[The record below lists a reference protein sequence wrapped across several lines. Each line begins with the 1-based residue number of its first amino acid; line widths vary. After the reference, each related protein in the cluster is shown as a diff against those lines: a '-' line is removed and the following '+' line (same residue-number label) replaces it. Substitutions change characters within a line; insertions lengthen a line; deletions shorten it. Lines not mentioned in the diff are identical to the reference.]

1 MNIIRKYKKSSILIA
16 LVLSLILIFNIAY
29 GKYIYNILNDYILQ
43 SKRFYFNSSALSS
56 NTKYH
61 NINDWDGVNPYVITV
76 DLNNKKDDER
86 YTTSDIS
93 YEVSV
98 NCHGK
103 VSCVLSK
110 NSGVIYE
117 NMHTDS
123 YQITIIPNGNFYET
137 DTVDVLTT
145 ATSTSPYGKSIS
157 GGFRISVKRS
167 KFSYNIEDSVNS
179 KYAILYLTNSVS
191 YYVADRNFGTYM
203 RGDQVGVDAYNKLS
217 DQYKKY
223 CYSAI
228 VTLTFNPSELEL
240 DSTSNTYNFRENS
253 PFETSIING
262 HRYVR
267 KYSFKIGPTTSEKV
281 LFYKKDIGADY
292 TYPIV
297 NSTSKVRVDV
307 VLAS

>member
-1 MNIIRKYKKSSILIA
+1 MRMTTQEFIEKSIQKHGTKYDYSLVEYLGSNKKVKIICPDHGVFEQLATQHIQGRGCPECGRKQANKSNMLTQEKFIERSTIKH
-16 LVLSLILIFNIAY
+16 N
-29 GKYIYNILNDYILQ
+29 GKYDYSKVKYVNAKTKVIIICSDHGEFEQRANIHLFGQ
-43 SKRFYFNSSALSS
+43 
-56 NTKYH
+56 
-61 NINDWDGVNPYVITV
+61 GCP
-76 DLNNKKDDER
+76 EC
-86 YTTSDIS
+86 S
-93 YEVSV
+93 YDNQRE
-98 NCHGK
+98 
-103 VSCVLSK
+103 
-110 NSGVIYE
+110 
-117 NMHTDS
+117 
-123 YQITIIPNGNFYET
+123 
-137 DTVDVLTT
+137 
-145 ATSTSPYGKSIS
+145 
-157 GGFRISVKRS
+157 

-228 VTLTFNPSELEL
+228 VTLTFDPSELEL

-253 PFETSIING
+253 PFETSIVNG